1 MEQMN
6 QLQDSRTDES
16 AGELKEI
23 SRAFYK
29 MSDQEQD
36 ECGRNRVP
44 GLHVRGDQYH
54 SLGYP
59 ERDLEERTV
68 LEIIHLEKT
77 L

>member
-1 MEQMN
+1 MN
-6 QLQDSRTDES
+6 V
-16 AGELKEI
+16 AG
-23 SRAFYK
+23 A
-29 MSDQEQD
+29 
-36 ECGRNRVP
+36 EC
-44 GLHVRGDQYH
+44 QYH

>member
-1 MEQMN
+1 
-6 QLQDSRTDES
+6 
-16 AGELKEI
+16 
-23 SRAFYK
+23 